1 MKKSIIKISIIA
13 CLMLLPMLT
22 SQMFAQAPP
31 APPTN
36 SGGSANHGS
45 ISDQPDPNGAPL
57 DGGLSILLLMGAAYG
72 GKKIQGMRK
81 K

>member
-31 APPTN
+31 KPPA
-36 SGGSANHGS
+36 SGGNSIHGAS
-45 ISDQPDPNGAPL
+45 TDQTDPNAAPL

-72 GKKIQGMRK
+72 GKKIKSIRK